1 MDPDSQPLCSL
12 CAKIPA
18 LEAEIESLQK
28 RVEALSTKPVAPFA
42 FGAKEGVWCD
52 CPHLDPENGR
62 NLVVC
67 IDGTANQF
75 GAKVREL
82 CLDRYSE

>member
-1 MDPDSQPLCSL
+1 MSMDPDSQPLCSL
-12 CAKIPA
+12 CAKIPS

-28 RVEALSTKPVAPFA
+28 RIEALSTKPAASFA
-42 FGAKEGVWCD
+42 FGAKKGVWCD
-52 CPHLDPENGR
+52 CALDKENGR

-75 GAKVREL
+75 GAKVRKI
-82 CLDRYSE
+82 CLNR